1 MTAAMDFDR
10 RHFLKLSAACA
21 AVTANIAT
29 SAAAGPISAL
39 GIDATHHGIRPG
51 SPDDQSLALQRAI
64 NAAATARVPLAL
76 PPGSYRAGD
85 LKLGAGTQIVG
96 VRGATRIVLGQGR
109 ELMNAAGA
117 DGLTLS
123 GLVLDGGNKPLAK
136 GLLSIAQAGGI
147 RITDCE
153 ILNSGGHGILLEA
166 VAGEI
171 SGTTVTDAADVA
183 ILSYN
188 ARGLVIAHNV
198 IRGAGNN
205 GIQILRW
212 ENGDDGTIIV
222 DNRVEDIANRS
233 GGSGQFGNGINAHRV
248 GNVIIRG
255 NRVRGCAF
263 SAVRGNTASNIQIV
277 GNTCSDLGEVALYSE
292 FAFEGAVIAN
302 NIVERAAVGVSVCNF
317 NEGGRLAVVQGNIVR
332 NLTPKR
338 PAGTDPDD
346 AAGIGIYVEAD
357 TAVTGNVVEQAPA
370 AGIMLGW
377 GPYLRDVSVT
387 GNVVRTADVGIA
399 VSVVAGAGAAV
410 INDNLISGAAHGAIV
425 GVDKTRIITGDLA
438 REGAA
443 RFAQLAISG
452 NRVR

>member
-1 MTAAMDFDR
+1 MDR
-10 RHFLKLSAACA
+10 RHFLKLSATTA
-21 AVTANIAT
+21 AVAAGIGPG
-29 SAAAGPISAL
+29 AAAGPISAL
-39 GIDATHHGIRPG
+39 GIDATHYGVRPG
-51 SPDDQSLALQRAI
+51 SPDDQSLALQRAVD
-64 NAAATARVPLAL
+64 AATAARTPLAL
-76 PPGSYRAGD
+76 PPGNYRAGD
-85 LKLGAGTQIVG
+85 LKLGPGTQIVG
-96 VRGATRIVLGQGR
+96 VRGATRIILGQGR

-123 GLVLDGGNKPLAK
+123 GLVLDGGNKPLTK
-136 GLLSIAQAGGI
+136 GLLSIAQASSV

-153 ILNSGGHGILLEA
+153 IIGSGGHGILLEA

-171 SGTTVTDAADVA
+171 SGTMVSDAAEVA
-183 ILSYN
+183 ILSYH
-188 ARGLVIAHNV
+188 ARGLVIARNV

-222 DNRVEDIANRS
+222 DNRVEDIGNRS
-233 GGSGQFGNGINAHRV
+233 GGSGQFGNGINAHRAS
-248 GNVIIRG
+248 NVIVRG

-292 FAFEGAVIAN
+292 FAFEGAVIAD
-302 NIVERAAVGVSVCNF
+302 NIVERAAIGVSVCNF
-317 NEGGRLAVVQGNIVR
+317 NEGGRLAVVQGNIIR
-332 NLTPKR
+332 NLTARR
-338 PAGTDPDD
+338 PAGTDPGD

-357 TAVTGNVVEQAPA
+357 TAVTGNVVEAAPS

-387 GNVVRTADVGIA
+387 GNVVRASDIGIA

-410 INDNLISGAAHGAIV
+410 INDNLISGATRGAIV
-425 GVDKTRIITGDLA
+425 GVDKMRLITGDLA
-438 REGAA
+438 HEGAA

>member
-1 MTAAMDFDR
+1 MDLNR
-10 RHFLKLSAACA
+10 RHLLKLAAASTVLAIGAKSSA
-21 AVTANIAT
+21 
-29 SAAAGPISAL
+29 AAAGPVSAL
-39 GIDATHHGIRPG
+39 GIDATHHGVRPG

-64 NAAATARVPLAL
+64 DAATTVRAPLAL
-76 PPGSYRAGD
+76 PPGTYRAGD

-96 VRGATRIVLGQGR
+96 VRGSSRIVFGQGR
-109 ELMNAAGA
+109 ELMTAVGA

-123 GLVLDGGNKPLAK
+123 GLVLDGGKKPSAK
-136 GLLSIAQAGGI
+136 SLLSIAQAGNV

-153 ILNSGGHGILLEA
+153 ILGSGGHGILLQA

-171 SGTTVTDAADVA
+171 SGTTVSDAADVA

-188 ARGLVIAHNV
+188 ARGLVIARNV

-222 DNRVEDIANRS
+222 DNRIEDVANRS
-233 GGSGQFGNGINAHRV
+233 GGSGQFGNGINAHRA

-302 NIVERAAVGVSVCNF
+302 NIVDRAAIGVSVCNF
-317 NEGGRLAVVQGNIVR
+317 NEGGRLAAVQGNIIR
-332 NLTPKR
+332 HLLPKR
-338 PAGTDPDD
+338 PAGTDPAD

-357 TAVTGNVVEQAPA
+357 TAVTGNVVEEAPT

-410 INDNLISGAAHGAIV
+410 INDNLISGVTRGAIV
-425 GVDKTRIITGDLA
+425 GVDKLRVVTGDLA

-443 RFAQLAISG
+443 RFAQLAING